1 MCNRKCFFC
10 PRSDPNYNHVNQFMT
25 DPLFEKICKELSE
38 HNYDGVFVF
47 AGFNEPLL
55 HKKIYEHLA
64 MAKNYLPKSRIEI
77 ITNGDVL
84 NKNRIK
90 RLFKSGLSILSISV
104 YDGKE
109 ASAKFKEMCVDAGL
123 KEHQYILRDR
133 YYPED
138 ENFGINLTNRGGSMN
153 NASFKIKDLKN
164 PLNKPCFYPSYD
176 FFIDYNG
183 DVLMCSHDWNKE
195 NILGDMNH
203 QSFNEIWTSEK
214 AQESRKN
221 LYNNKRNFS
230 PCNVCDA
237 EGSKVGKN
245 HIIAWKNINPQ

>member
-1 MCNRKCFFC
+1 MSCKFRK
-10 PRSDPNYNHVNQFMT
+10 S
-25 DPLFEKICKELSE
+25 EKQW
-38 HNYDGVFVF
+38 
-47 AGFNEPLL
+47 
-55 HKKIYEHLA
+55 
-64 MAKNYLPKSRIEI
+64 KN
-77 ITNGDVL
+77 DVL
-84 NKNRIK
+84 NSHLRDYS
-90 RLFKSGLSILSISV
+90 FKSSSG
-104 YDGKE
+104 E
-109 ASAKFKEMCVDAGL
+109 EMEL
-123 KEHQYILRDR
+123 L